1 MKKNIVKYIK
11 GIIIIFTI
19 YLLLFLE
26 LPFYIK
32 RGGGII
38 DISERIEI
46 ENANIINGS
55 YNMAYVSE
63 LKATIPI
70 YLIALMNKNW
80 DIKKK
85 EEIIIENE
93 KNAELRGEIALKEAN
108 DTAILVAYKKALKNI
123 KINNTKLIV
132 TYIDEN
138 AKTDLQIGDT
148 ILEVNDFVIKDKNNF
163 NDIIK
168 NLEIG
173 SKINIKV
180 ENNDKIYN
188 RTATIVDIDGN
199 KKIGIVIYNNY
210 DLEINPEI
218 KFNFK
223 KSESGASGG
232 LMMSLAIYDY
242 LTKKD
247 ISKGRKIAGTG
258 TIDIDGNIGEID
270 GVEYKIIGAYKNGAD
285 IFFVPAGSN
294 YKDALKTM
302 NNNNLDIELVP
313 VKTFD
318 DALKYLTKE

>member
-80 DIKKK
+80 DIEKK

>member
-1 MKKNIVKYIK
+1 MKKNIIKYLKIA
-11 GIIIIFTI
+11 IIIFII

-32 RGGGII
+32 KGGGLI

-46 ENANIINGS
+46 EESNIINGS

-70 YLIALMNKNW
+70 YLVALMNKNW
-80 DIKKK
+80 EIEKK
-85 EEIIIENE
+85 EKTIIENE
-93 KNAELRGEIALKEAN
+93 TNAELRGEIALKEAN
-108 DTAILVAYKKALKNI
+108 DTALIVAYQKASKKI

-132 TYIDEN
+132 TYLDEK
-138 AKTDLQIGDT
+138 AKTNLKVGYI
-148 ILEVNDFVIKDKNNF
+148 ILEVNNISIKDKVDFNN
-163 NDIIK
+163 IIQ

-180 ENNDKIYN
+180 ENNNKTYN
-188 RTATIVDIDGN
+188 RTATIIDLEGN

-210 DLEINPEI
+210 ELEINPKI
-218 KFNFK
+218 NFTFN

-258 TIDIDGNIGEID
+258 TIDINGNVGEID
-270 GVEYKIIGAYKNGAD
+270 GIEYKIIGAYKDGAD

-294 YKDALKTM
+294 YKKALKTI
-302 NNNNLDIELVP
+302 NDNNLDIELVP

-318 DALKYLTKE
+318 EALTYLIQE